1 MAETVRVRSLGACAQ
16 PAERRQFGR
25 RRTFVH
31 AIVSARGRPSVPC
44 IMRDV
49 SEGGALL
56 EVSYPRWFPA
66 RFRLVIEATGFETE
80 CEIVHRTDTAVG
92 VRFMTPVRF

>member
-1 MAETVRVRSLGACAQ
+1 MSEAVAVRSMRACAK

-25 RRTFVH
+25 RKTYVH
-31 AIVSARGRPSVPC
+31 GIVSARGRPAVPC

-56 EVSYPRWFPA
+56 EVPHPRWFPA
-66 RFRLVIEATGFETE
+66 RFRLVVEATGFETE
-80 CEIVHRTDTAVG
+80 CEIVHRTDTAIG

>member
-1 MAETVRVRSLGACAQ
+1 MAETVGIEGMRAFAQ

-25 RRTFVH
+25 RKTYVH
-31 AIVSARGRPSVPC
+31 GIVSARGRPSAPC

-56 EVSYPRWFPA
+56 EVFHPRWFPS
-66 RFRLVIEATGFETE
+66 RFRLIIQATGFETE
-80 CEIVHRTDTAVG
+80 CEIVHRTDTALG

>member
-1 MAETVRVRSLGACAQ
+1 MRGFAA

-25 RRTFVH
+25 QRTYVH
-31 AIVSARGRPSVPC
+31 GRISARGRPSVTC

-56 EVSYPRWFPA
+56 EVSEPQWLPS
-66 RFRLVIEATGFETE
+66 RFHLIVEADGLEVD
-80 CEIVHRTDTAVG
+80 CEIMHRAEDAVG
-92 VRFMTPVRF
+92 VRVTVPVKL